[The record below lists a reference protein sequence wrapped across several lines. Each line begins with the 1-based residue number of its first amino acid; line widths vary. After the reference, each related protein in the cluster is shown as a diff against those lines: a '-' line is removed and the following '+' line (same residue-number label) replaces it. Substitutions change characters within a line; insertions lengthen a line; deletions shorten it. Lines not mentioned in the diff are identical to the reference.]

1 MTNSER
7 NIASHASEPSKVNAL
22 LIGQLAQRQST
33 VLTRR
38 GSQVQSPSHPPF
50 PFSPRAS
57 DRSAA
62 PLIIAR
68 GGCRLLIDPD
78 RGLAGAVAYPLPR
91 VPRPPSEARS
101 AIGQSLPLKCE
112 CD

>member
-38 GSQVQSPSHPPF
+38 GSQVQSLCCPF
-50 PFSPRAS
+50 KFPIHSAS
-57 DRSAA
+57 YW
-62 PLIIAR
+62 
-68 GGCRLLIDPD
+68 GRLNNASLHVKSC
-78 RGLAGAVAYPLPR
+78 GEALSFTGAL
-91 VPRPPSEARS
+91 
-101 AIGQSLPLKCE
+101 
-112 CD
+112 